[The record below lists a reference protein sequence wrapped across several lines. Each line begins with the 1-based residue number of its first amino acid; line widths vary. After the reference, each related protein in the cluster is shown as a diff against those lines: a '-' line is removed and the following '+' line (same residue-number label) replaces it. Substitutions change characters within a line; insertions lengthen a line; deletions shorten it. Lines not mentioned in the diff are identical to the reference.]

1 MSIIETTAS
10 FTPLEPTKV
19 QRIGVLPSYIENTYK
34 WARFEASDGTKLY
47 SLDLKTDWAEPDQTI
62 YPIDLGH
69 DFGLAYLLYNG
80 YPFTSLSGSDT
91 VDYYVTQASVWMY
104 ENGVEEFSSDF
115 LEGDDYMNLLDGL
128 IFPLVNSAKELSG
141 KEGEIGAKPLVVLTD
156 DFISNSENGFYRSSP
171 IVIDAEKDEIV
182 EVKIEGEADA
192 IDEKGNERYYYS
204 DGESF
209 VVQVPSESIARQD
222 IVQILL
228 TTERDIPRLV
238 AYRTSIEDNYER
250 LVGMRIESAVV
261 QTAVELSVESP
272 IQWVGRAVIFAG
284 VLVSIVLII
293 LTFRVLRRQA
303 CR

>member
-1 MSIIETTAS
+1 MCFHPISEI
-10 FTPLEPTKV
+10 
-19 QRIGVLPSYIENTYK
+19 YI

-47 SLDLKTDWAEPDQTI
+47 SLDLKTDWAESDQTI
-62 YPIDLGH
+62 YPIDLGY

-80 YPFTSLSGSDT
+80 YPFTSLRDGGA
-91 VDYYVTQASVWMY
+91 VDYYVTQAAVWMY
-104 ENGVEEFSSDF
+104 ENGVEEFSSDY
-115 LEGDDYMNLLDGL
+115 LGGDDYMNLLDGL

-192 IDEKGNERYYYS
+192 IDKKGNERYYYR

-250 LVGMRIESAVV
+250 LVGMRIESAAV
-261 QTAVELSVESP
+261 QTVVELSVESP
-272 IQWVGRAVIFAG
+272 IQWVGRVAIFAG